1 MNKAI
6 THGLIAG
13 LATVIIGC
21 FDNRCAYEETGEL
34 RFRAL
39 LELNS
44 RGETGNTCTYP
55 TDIPFG
61 IWALSLPV
69 NKTWN
74 NHADGAQTFLEDCRV
89 IWNGKTWITDTTH
102 NWPPDRRVTFFA
114 YSPYRFPATF
124 STERGIEFKNFNTA
138 ADSTDL
144 MFSGPIVD
152 GTDTLH
158 AGLMH
163 GGLPGADPGAIGYDH
178 PVEKDCPGRGGFQRE
193 LPIPAGSDMERNGRH
208 GGSGL
213 LRRESALGRI
223 GTTGRRNA
231 THDATTNTGN
241 RESDMRHRD
250 ERQHARRTRT
260 GNRCHSGVGHRKTLQ
275 LHAENN
281 SGHTGIHN

>member
-44 RGETGNTCTYP
+44 RGETGNTRTYP

-89 IWNGKTWITDTTH
+89 IWNGETWITDTTH

-152 GTDTLH
+152 LDWKNSGGTVQIPFTRALCMVDFRVQT
-158 AGLMH
+158 
-163 GGLPGADPGAIGYDH
+163 
-178 PVEKDCPGRGGFQRE
+178 PVP
-193 LPIPAGSDMERNGRH
+193 SDMIIRLKKIALEGVAF
-208 GGSGL
+208 SGNFQSL
-213 LRRESALGRI
+213 PEATWSE
-223 GTTGRRNA
+223 TGDTGEA
-231 THDATTNTGN
+231 VFFEGTHDATTNTGN

>member
-21 FDNRCAYEETGEL
+21 FDNRCGKHLHLPDGHPFRHLGSLVTGEQNVEQSRRRGANVPRRL
-34 RFRAL
+34 PCDLERGDMDYRHYTQLASRPESYIFRL
-39 LELNS
+39 FSLS
-44 RGETGNTCTYP
+44 IPRHIFDRTGN
-55 TDIPFG
+55 
-61 IWALSLPV
+61 
-69 NKTWN
+69 
-74 NHADGAQTFLEDCRV
+74 RV
-89 IWNGKTWITDTTH
+89 QKLQHGCGLNRFDVLRT
-102 NWPPDRRVTFFA
+102 DRR
-114 YSPYRFPATF
+114 
-124 STERGIEFKNFNTA
+124 
-138 ADSTDL
+138 
-144 MFSGPIVD
+144 SGLEKLGRD

>member
-61 IWALSLPV
+61 IWALVTGEQNVEQSRRRGANVPRRLPCDLERGDMDYRHDTQLASRPESYIFRLFSLSIPRHIFDRTG
-69 NKTWN
+69 N
-74 NHADGAQTFLEDCRV
+74 RV
-89 IWNGKTWITDTTH
+89 QKLQHGCGLNRFDVLRT
-102 NWPPDRRVTFFA
+102 DRR
-114 YSPYRFPATF
+114 
-124 STERGIEFKNFNTA
+124 
-138 ADSTDL
+138 
-144 MFSGPIVD
+144 SGLEKLGRD

-260 GNRCHSGVGHRKTLQ
+260 GNRCHSGVGHRKTL
-275 LHAENN
+275 
-281 SGHTGIHN
+281 